1 MTRELSP
8 VVGYSRRRRGRAA
21 AVAVAAAAAVAV
33 AVGSVSRG
41 STRKASGI
49 IKDGTQK
56 ARASKLSQPGVHAGR
71 SGHGQFHETHG
82 ISASAENIRTC
93 MLEIGLRAPG
103 VEKVWTCLEA
113 LSECSPTVWN
123 AAENGRSPEILAGER
138 RAEVAADMHRL
149 RLLNPA
155 LFALLWCHQLLKK
168 PEARVF
174 GSKLQAW
181 RDVLYPANPWPYS
194 GCRCGLACYEGWH
207 YGGTGHGE

>member
-168 PEARVF
+168 P
-174 GSKLQAW
+174 GSPSLWKQIAG
-181 RDVLYPANPWPYS
+181 VE
-194 GCRCGLACYEGWH
+194 RCALSRKPVAIFRLPLRASLLRRMALWWDR
-207 YGGTGHGE
+207 TW